1 MAALT
6 AERSVPRKGV
16 GDSPQVKMLT
26 VPLKAG
32 QKCFKGGIVA
42 INTANGYGYS
52 GTGLQA
58 TGMVTVGIASKTVD
72 NTSGADGALS
82 VDVERGMFPFA
93 ILGADTFGQAFAGQ
107 AVYVEDDQTVRKTSA
122 TSTRS
127 AAGMFWGLDE
137 NGLALVELGSRS
149 ATGV

>member
-6 AERSVPRKGV
+6 AERSVSRKGAEQTAAV
-16 GDSPQVKMLT
+16 PRIT
-26 VPLKAG
+26 VALKAG
-32 QKCFKGGIVA
+32 QKAFKGGIVA

-52 GTGLQA
+52 GAGLQA
-58 TGMVTVGIASKTVD
+58 TTMVVVGIATKTVD

-82 VDVERGMFPFA
+82 VDCERGLFPCQ
-93 ILGADTFGQAFAGQ
+93 ILGADTFGQAKNGQ
-107 AVYVEDDQTVRKTSA
+107 TVFLEDDQTVRATNG

-127 AAGMFWGLDE
+127 NAGTFWGLDE
-137 NGLALVELGSRS
+137 NGLALVELGIRS